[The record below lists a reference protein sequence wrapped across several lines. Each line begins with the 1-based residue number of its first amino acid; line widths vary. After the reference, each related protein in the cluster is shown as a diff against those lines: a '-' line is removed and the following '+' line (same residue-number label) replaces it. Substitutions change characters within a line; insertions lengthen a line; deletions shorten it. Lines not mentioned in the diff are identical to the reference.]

1 MQPLTDLT
9 CVIVSWGSWF
19 DEYRESFIANVVAV
33 DPQPTEFLFLTDK
46 LQEGLP
52 DNFRQVLVPDIDIH
66 NRWRYALEHTRTGWW
81 CCLGLDDL
89 MPADGYRDLV
99 FEGDIVISAWM
110 DSNGIVHTPTKERYD
125 AMFDQRT
132 YQMQGW
138 WMARVGL
145 DKRIPKRPIVW
156 EDWVQWFEFKM
167 HDIDV
172 RFDSKIRQFY
182 GVHNKQFSN
191 VGNSQN
197 AMARIN
203 LMRTLAQQGNVKPGA
218 VWPPELL

>member
-1 MQPLTDLT
+1 MQPLPDLT
-9 CVIVSWGSWF
+9 CVVVSWGSWF
-19 DEYRESFIANVVAV
+19 NKYGQDFIKNVTAAN
-33 DPQPTEFLFLTDK
+33 PQPTEFLFLTDK

-52 DNFRQVLVPDIDIH
+52 NNFRQVLVPDIDIN
-66 NRWRYALEHTRTGWW
+66 NRWRYALEYTRTGWW

-89 MPADGYRDLV
+89 MPADGFRDLV
-99 FEGDIVISAWM
+99 FDGDIVLSAWM
-110 DSNGIVHTPTKERYD
+110 DSNGVVHTPTKERYD
-125 AMFDQRT
+125 SMFEQQA

-167 HDIDV
+167 HEVDV
-172 RFDSKIRQFY
+172 RFDPQIRMFY
-182 GVHNKQFSN
+182 RVHREQFSN
-191 VGNSQN
+191 VRNSQN
-197 AMARIN
+197 AMAKIN
-203 LMRTLAQQGNVKPGA
+203 LMRELVQQGNVKPGA